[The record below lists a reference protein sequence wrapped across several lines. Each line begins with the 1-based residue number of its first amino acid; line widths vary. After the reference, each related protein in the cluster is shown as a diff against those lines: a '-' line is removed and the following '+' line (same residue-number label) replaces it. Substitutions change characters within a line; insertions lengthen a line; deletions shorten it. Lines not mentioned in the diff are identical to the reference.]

1 MNLYNF
7 FSGSRVFLM
16 FWIAISLGSC
26 SLTHIVDNSA
36 IYYTNTLSTDSETVT
51 CKEFTRMV
59 RIGHHRP
66 TLPKVDIR
74 KLSQDERADLL
85 LSYMEKLKTYLDN
98 EERYLAEDIVKHRET
113 CTKPDLVFQK

>member
-1 MNLYNF
+1 
-7 FSGSRVFLM
+7 
-16 FWIAISLGSC
+16 
-26 SLTHIVDNSA
+26 
-36 IYYTNTLSTDSETVT
+36 
-51 CKEFTRMV
+51 MV

-74 KLSQDERADLL
+74 KLTQDERTDLL
-85 LSYMEKLKTYLDN
+85 LSYTEKLKTYLDN

>member
-1 MNLYNF
+1 MNLHNF
-7 FSGSRVFLM
+7 FSGSRIFLM
-16 FWIAISLGSC
+16 FWIAVSLGSC

-36 IYYTNTLSTDSETVT
+36 IIYTNTLSTSGETTQCSEFSRT
-51 CKEFTRMV
+51 V

-74 KLSQDERADLL
+74 KLTQDERADLL
-85 LSYMEKLKTYLDN
+85 LSHMEKLKTYLDN
-98 EERYLAEDIVKHRET
+98 EERFLAEDIVKHRET